1 MSDPEP
7 AKCHC
12 GSISWERRIDDG
24 NRFICCSCQRPLWMP
39 INTAP
44 KDGTHI
50 LAGYYY
56 DYSYDKDGSDIEWVC
71 DAVLL
76 KKSRGIIDGNRDFH
90 MHYVRNGELVNIA
103 EFYSHWTPMIT
114 PPQLKACLTTYDDEE

>member
-1 MSDPEP
+1 
-7 AKCHC
+7 
-12 GSISWERRIDDG
+12 
-24 NRFICCSCQRPLWMP
+24 MP

-76 KKSRGIIDGNRDFH
+76 KKSRGIIDGNRDFSIPRLKKSD
-90 MHYVRNGELVNIA
+90 YVTLDLAASYAAGAKAALA
-103 EFYSHWTPMIT
+103 EFGASPWLPALEDLADFAVART
-114 PPQLKACLTTYDDEE
+114 A